1 MKKLFRV
8 QVICDVVVLAESLEQ
23 AEALLR
29 DNTLDWR
36 HELGDADY
44 SATEVVSMAQIPE
57 WMGCLPYTEQGSEEK
72 PCEEYLDPPG
82 AAFLY
87 VIYRPVSTDYPGMW
101 MVCKWQVSTEEGTK
115 AEENGSLHPS
125 LEAARRA
132 LPPGLTRVAR
142 DDQDDP
148 RIEETWL

>member
-57 WMGCLPYTEQGSEEK
+57 WMGCLPYAEQGSEEK

-82 AAFLY
+82 
-87 VIYRPVSTDYPGMW
+87 P
-101 MVCKWQVSTEEGTK
+101 
-115 AEENGSLHPS
+115 
-125 LEAARRA
+125 
-132 LPPGLTRVAR
+132 
-142 DDQDDP
+142 QDESGDNP
-148 RIEETWL
+148 N